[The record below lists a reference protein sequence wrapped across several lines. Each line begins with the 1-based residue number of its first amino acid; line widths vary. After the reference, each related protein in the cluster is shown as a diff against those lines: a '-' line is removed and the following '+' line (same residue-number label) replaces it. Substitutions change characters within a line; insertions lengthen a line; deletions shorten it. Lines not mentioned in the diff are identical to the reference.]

1 MEESLEEFG
10 LSAEEDSFGAFILMF
25 SEMLLISIG
34 LDIGRKKGNWFV
46 FAISLIGTPIQ
57 DGG

>member
-10 LSAEEDSFGAFILMF
+10 LGVEDLPLSTSMLMS
-25 SEMLLISIG
+25 SEMLLIFIG

-46 FAISLIGTPIQ
+46 FTISLIGTPIQ
-57 DGG
+57 DGS